1 MGVRG
6 TSRIGFHGL
15 AAGVP
20 GALVGALLG
29 ALAAAPPAAAQPA
42 AQPVAT
48 PPAAACA
55 KADFEAV
62 VDDAAASLRDL
73 NQKHKPDFQERLKT
87 LKDKRGWGHDQFMK
101 EAAPFVKDDAI
112 AGFEAKSFELLEQ
125 ISTLGQDGAAA
136 KTPDCGLLVE
146 LQARMKLL
154 VDIQG
159 KKWTYMFGK
168 LDTELAK

>member
-6 TSRIGFHGL
+6 TSKIGVL
-15 AAGVP
+15 RLVAAV
-20 GALVGALLG
+20 AVAV
-29 ALAAAPPAAAQPA
+29 AAVSPAAAQPA
-42 AQPVAT
+42 AA
-48 PPAAACA
+48 PPAACT
-55 KADFEAV
+55 KSDFEAV

-73 NQKHKPDFQERLKT
+73 NQKHKPDFQERLKA

-112 AGFEAKSFELLEQ
+112 ASFEAKSFELLEQ

-146 LQARMKLL
+146 LQARMKRL

-159 KKWTYMFGK
+159 QKWTYMFGK
-168 LDTELAK
+168 IDAELAK

>member
-1 MGVRG
+1 MGAWRSS
-6 TSRIGFHGL
+6 TIGGMRL
-15 AAGVP
+15 VAAVIVAVP
-20 GALVGALLG
+20 GA
-29 ALAAAPPAAAQPA
+29 APVSAQPA
-42 AQPVAT
+42 AVPS
-48 PPAAACA
+48 AACA

-73 NQKHKPDFQERLKT
+73 NQKHKPDFQERLKA

-101 EAAPFVKDDAI
+101 EASPFVKDEAI
-112 AGFEAKSFELLEQ
+112 AGFETKSFELLEQ

-159 KKWTYMFGK
+159 QKWTYMFGK
-168 LDTELAK
+168 LDAELAK